1 MTRPCAS
8 RLLLLVL
15 AASLRAFPGFSQIGG
30 IPSGAHAPAAPE
42 AAPVEEDAYGRET
55 PRGCFLGFVKAAEK
69 GNDVV
74 ASEYLQWPVRG
85 LRETKIEIAR
95 QLKYVLDVG
104 YEGRLMSLSQSPQ
117 GDLDDGLAAP
127 QELVGEIVAG
137 DERVDV
143 LLVRV
148 PQKQGHSLWF
158 ISANT
163 LREVPKLYEAVG
175 FPALERRL
183 PAFLVDTTIA
193 GFALWKLLAFVLGIP
208 LLFTAVWF
216 LLTGVLFV
224 TRKLRRRKEGA
235 VGAREWAAAVRAP
248 LALLISIVLTG
259 LLMRTLGIPIV
270 SRFWLIRILIPL
282 FFLSLIWLI
291 FRVLDVIARHATE
304 RVAAAGARTPM
315 RGLGFGLRILK
326 VVVFLLAI
334 LGMLAA
340 FGVDLTATLA
350 GLGIGGLALAFAAQ
364 KSLENLF
371 GGFMV
376 LGGGAIRIGDVCRV
390 GNHLGEVED
399 ITLTST
405 RLRTNSRTVVNI
417 PNGQMATERV
427 ENLSRRDKF
436 WFRHIVGMRYDTTPE
451 QIEKVLA
458 AWRAMF
464 AADPRVDAATARARF
479 LALAA
484 SSLDVELFA
493 YVRVDGFD
501 AFLVVQEEM
510 LLRVLRVA
518 AENGVGIAFPST
530 SVYLEG
536 TGSETE
542 KPPVGVSS
550 PPNQRG

>member
-1 MTRPCAS
+1 
-8 RLLLLVL
+8 
-15 AASLRAFPGFSQIGG
+15 
-30 IPSGAHAPAAPE
+30 
-42 AAPVEEDAYGRET
+42 
-55 PRGCFLGFVKAAEK
+55 
-69 GNDVV
+69 
-74 ASEYLQWPVRG
+74 
-85 LRETKIEIAR
+85 
-95 QLKYVLDVG
+95 
-104 YEGRLMSLSQSPQ
+104 
-117 GDLDDGLAAP
+117 
-127 QELVGEIVAG
+127 
-137 DERVDV
+137 
-143 LLVRV
+143 
-148 PQKQGHSLWF
+148 
-158 ISANT
+158 
-163 LREVPKLYEAVG
+163 
-175 FPALERRL
+175 
-183 PAFLVDTTIA
+183 
-193 GFALWKLLAFVLGIP
+193 
-208 LLFTAVWF
+208 
-216 LLTGVLFV
+216 
-224 TRKLRRRKEGA
+224 
-235 VGAREWAAAVRAP
+235 
-248 LALLISIVLTG
+248 
-259 LLMRTLGIPIV
+259 
-270 SRFWLIRILIPL
+270 
-282 FFLSLIWLI
+282 
-291 FRVLDVIARHATE
+291 
-304 RVAAAGARTPM
+304 M

-550 PPNQRG
+550 PPGQRG